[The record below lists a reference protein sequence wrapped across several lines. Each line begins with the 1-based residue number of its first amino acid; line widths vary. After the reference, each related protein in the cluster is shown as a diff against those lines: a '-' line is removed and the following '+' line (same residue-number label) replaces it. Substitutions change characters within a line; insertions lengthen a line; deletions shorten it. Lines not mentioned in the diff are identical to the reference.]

1 MHSECSY
8 CLSVHVCACL
18 FVRTHAC
25 IQTEH
30 TCLNGCITHENAAP
44 EMYLRT
50 CMYSY
55 VRTSDLSLKIE
66 EDVDGAIEMMAQ
78 TGPFSVP
85 VRCRRKRCAVSG
97 YLNVHTYIR
106 TSCTC
111 THVHTQ
117 FDIIGIW
124 GEHNRSISY
133 HYKHV
138 DVHTDICTFVLYY
151 VSSTCG
157 WVRWVN
163 VV

>member
-18 FVRTHAC
+18 FVRTHAG

-30 TCLNGCITHENAAP
+30 TCLNGCITHKNAAP

-50 CMYSY
+50 CMYSC

-97 YLNVHTYIR
+97 YLNVHTYIQAVR
-106 TSCTC
+106 VRMCKHSLTLLGFGGNTTVVYRITTSM
-111 THVHTQ
+111 
-117 FDIIGIW
+117 
-124 GEHNRSISY
+124 
-133 HYKHV
+133 
-138 DVHTDICTFVLYY
+138 
-151 VSSTCG
+151 
-157 WVRWVN
+157 
-163 VV
+163 